1 MIVGQAPNGSR
12 LATSDTPKDEP
23 FHLAENCKKPL
34 PAVSTRGV
42 FSNRVE
48 PVNVQVRHLGV
59 ELTTE
64 TVWSKLPRRLTSR
77 SARQPPREI
86 LRNIAAD
93 FQPGSLTAII
103 GASGSGKTTLLDALS
118 DRLASRARISQ
129 GTTTF
134 NGHPRVHDVK
144 HAYVTQQDV
153 LLPTLTV
160 RETLR
165 YAADLRLQSSVAA
178 LERRELVENVINEL
192 GLQKCASTR
201 IGNSQKRGC
210 SGGERR
216 RVSIGV
222 QLLANP
228 SLLFLDEPTTGL
240 DAANAFQLVTTLR
253 DMAHR
258 GRTIIM
264 TIHQPRSEIWS
275 LLDNLLVLTIGG
287 LVFSGPVSQA
297 LPWFETNG
305 FHKPSFTNPADFI
318 IDISSI
324 DYRSPQLEEESTA
337 RINTLKSAWLVE
349 SQRRF
354 PQLVGAGCP
363 LLEPPSQRNTSQHR
377 SQLQQLRVLTKRSV
391 KITYRD
397 PLGMVAFIIEAVIMG
412 LAVGYMFY
420 DLGRDQVGI
429 RSRQGCLYVA
439 ASLQGYLVL
448 IFETYR
454 MTLDMPIFDREASER
469 CVSPAAFVFSRRLA
483 RLLTED
489 LPVPVIFSVL
499 IYFMTGLDRQ
509 ADKFF
514 TFFAISLLN
523 HYIAVVCATTCVVI
537 SRNFATAS
545 LIASLIYTLQSLA
558 SGMIVQIETI
568 PIYVRWTRW
577 ITYMFYTFSAYVGNE
592 FQGSVYECPF
602 RDGQSDPRCTR
613 YRGDF
618 VIKSLSFPQHWTGIA
633 IACMAAFVIFFLS
646 FSIVGLKYLKP
657 TSIANARAPEPQRE
671 ASLSLEMTAEQPIA
685 NARRLPIQLEQ
696 FSLTLRTKSLKRFK
710 AGPTEKIILKPI
722 NAEFQPSV
730 LNVIIGPSGSGKS
743 SLLNAIGRRLHNS
756 ASITYHQSGI
766 IKVDGV
772 EVSDLTFKSICSY
785 LRQDDE
791 LLLPA
796 MTIRETLRYAAL
808 LRLPRSMSVQ
818 GKHQR
823 AEEVVLK
830 LGLKGC
836 ADTLIG
842 DESFRGISAGEKRR
856 VSLGIQILTDP
867 QVLLVDEPTSGLDA
881 FTANSI
887 VQLLQSLAE
896 EGRTIIMAIHQPR
909 SDLYGLFGNL
919 LLLSHEGSPAYCG
932 PAKDMLDY
940 LRECGHD
947 CPSQTNP
954 ADFALDIVTDLVQHG
969 STEDRAG
976 SGERVQRLIEL
987 WKQRSVLTQRELV
1000 ESDGGHSRVQG
1011 TSQDCT
1017 DSTSENRQSLES
1029 GAELSSFGR
1038 NRTPLHIS
1046 LPLLVRRA
1054 ITNTCRQPQLVLAR
1068 IMQSSGVAIIFT
1080 LFFAHLGHDYLSIQT
1095 RLGLFQQL
1103 GGFYIIGMLTN
1114 VAIYPSERD
1123 VAYRESS
1130 DGAYSLD
1137 SFLAS
1142 YTIVELPFEVINALF
1157 FGILA
1162 VFAIGLPRTAATYFV
1177 ASLACFSGLSCGESL
1192 GIMFNTLFSHTGF
1205 AINLMGVILA
1215 LANSMAGILSLDMP
1229 SLFEYLNYLSPIR
1242 YQVRGVAYYSMRGLS
1257 FDCNFDNDTCPI
1269 ATGEQALRLYK
1280 FDEHPLVGVVGM
1292 GACVVV
1298 YRLLAWALLV
1308 VVRRRATG

>member
-1 MIVGQAPNGSR
+1 MIGARSPDGSQP
-12 LATSDTPKDEP
+12 AISDTPKEES
-23 FHLAENCKKPL
+23 FHLTENGQRPL
-34 PAVSTRGV
+34 PTVSTRGV
-42 FSNRVE
+42 FSNKVE
-48 PVNVQVRHLGV
+48 PVNIQVRNLDV
-59 ELTTE
+59 ELATE
-64 TVWSKLPRRLTSR
+64 TVWSKLPGRITSKP
-77 SARQPPREI
+77 ATQPPKEI
-86 LRNIAAD
+86 LRDIAAD

-103 GASGSGKTTLLDALS
+103 GTSGSGKTTLLDALS
-118 DRLASRARISQ
+118 DRLANQARISQ
-129 GTTTF
+129 GTAIF
-134 NGHPRVHDVK
+134 NDSPRIHDIR
-144 HAYVTQQDV
+144 HAYVTQKDV

-165 YAADLRLQSSVAA
+165 YAADLRLPSSVTTR
-178 LERRELVENVINEL
+178 ERYELVEDIINEL
-192 GLQKCASTR
+192 GLQKCANTR
-201 IGNSQKRGC
+201 IGNSQKQGC
-210 SGGERR
+210 SGGEKR

-240 DAANAFQLVTTLR
+240 DAANAFQLVATLR
-253 DMAHR
+253 DMAQK

-275 LLDNLLVLTIGG
+275 LLDNLLVLASGG
-287 LVFSGPVSQA
+287 LVFSGPISQA

-305 FHKPSFTNPADFI
+305 FSKPPFTNPADFI

-324 DYRSPQLEEESTA
+324 YYRSPQLEEESTT

-349 SQRRF
+349 SQRHF
-354 PQLVGAGCP
+354 PHLANTDCP
-363 LLEPPSQRNTSQHR
+363 LLKSPSQRITSQHR
-377 SQLQQLRVLTKRSV
+377 SQLQQLCILTKRTLKV
-391 KITYRD
+391 TYRD
-397 PLGMVAFIIEAVIMG
+397 PLSMVAFIIEAIIMG

-469 CVSPAAFVFSRRLA
+469 CVSPIAFVFSRRLA

-489 LPVPVIFSVL
+489 LPVPIIFSVL

-509 ADKFF
+509 TGKFF
-514 TFFAISLLN
+514 IFFAITLLN
-523 HYIAVVCATTCVVI
+523 HYIAILCATACVII

-568 PIYVRWTRW
+568 PAYVRWTRW
-577 ITYMFYTFSAYVGNE
+577 VTYMFYTFSAYIGNE
-592 FQGSVYECPF
+592 FQGSPYECPF
-602 RDGQSDPRCTR
+602 QDDQDTRCTR
-613 YRGDF
+613 YSGDF
-618 VIKSLSFPQHWTGIA
+618 VIKSLGFPQNWTGIA
-633 IACMAAFVIFFLS
+633 IACMAAFAIFFVS
-646 FSIVGLKYLKP
+646 FSILGLQYLKP
-657 TSIANARAPEPQRE
+657 TSIANARAPESQRE
-671 ASLSLEMTAEQPIA
+671 VSPNLEIKAQQPIA
-685 NARRLPIQLEQ
+685 KARRLVVELDQ
-696 FSLTLRTKSLKRFK
+696 FSLVLRTKSLKRFR
-710 AGPTEKIILKPI
+710 AGPTEKLILKPI
-722 NAEFQPSV
+722 NAEFQPGV

-756 ASITYHQSGI
+756 TSITYHQSGTM
-766 IKVDGV
+766 KVDGR
-772 EVSDLTFKSICSY
+772 EVSDLTFRSICSY

-796 MTIRETLRYAAL
+796 MTVRETLRYAAL
-808 LRLPRSMSVQ
+808 LRLPRTMTVED
-818 GKHQR
+818 KHQH
-823 AEEVVLK
+823 AEEILLK

-842 DESFRGISAGEKRR
+842 NESFRGISAGEKRR
-856 VSLGIQILTDP
+856 VSLAIQILTDP

-887 VQLLQSLAE
+887 VQLLQGLAE

-909 SDLYGLFGNL
+909 SDLFGLFGNL

-940 LRECGHD
+940 FGGCGHD

-954 ADFALDIVTDLVQHG
+954 ADFALDIVTDLAQHG
-969 STEDRAG
+969 STEDG

-987 WKQRSVLTQRELV
+987 WKQRSILTQRELG
-1000 ESDGGHSRVQG
+1000 EGDDGHSCVQG
-1011 TSQDCT
+1011 IGQDLV
-1017 DSTSENRQSLES
+1017 DSSSENRPSLES
-1029 GAELSSFGR
+1029 LTELSSVR
-1038 NRTPLHIS
+1038 NRTPLHTS

-1054 ITNTCRQPQLVLAR
+1054 TTNTCRQPRLVLAR

-1142 YTIVELPFEVINALF
+1142 YTIVELPFEIINALF

-1162 VFAIGLPRTAATYFV
+1162 VFAIGLPGTAATYFV

-1215 LANSMAGILSLDMP
+1215 LANSMAGILSLEMP

-1269 ATGEQALRLYK
+1269 TTGEEALKLYR
-1280 FDEHPLVGVVGM
+1280 FDEHPLKKG
-1292 GACVVV
+1292 
-1298 YRLLAWALLV
+1298 YRLK
-1308 VVRRRATG
+1308 

>member
-1 MIVGQAPNGSR
+1 MIVGQAPNGSQP
-12 LATSDTPKDEP
+12 ATSKDES
-23 FHLAENCKKPL
+23 FHLAENGQKPL
-34 PAVSTRGV
+34 PTVSIRGV

-48 PVNVQVRHLGV
+48 PVNVQVRRLGV

-64 TVWSKLPRRLTSR
+64 TVWSKLRRRITSR
-77 SARQPPREI
+77 PNRQPPKEI
-86 LRNIAAD
+86 LRDIATD
-93 FQPGSLTAII
+93 FKPGSLTAII

-118 DRLASRARISQ
+118 DRLTSPARISQ
-129 GTTTF
+129 GTTAF
-134 NGHPRVHDVK
+134 NGHPTVHDVR

-160 RETLR
+160 RETLI
-165 YAADLRLQSSVAA
+165 YAADLRLPSSVTAR
-178 LERRELVENVINEL
+178 ERHELVEDVVNEL
-192 GLQKCASTR
+192 GLQKCANTR
-201 IGNSQKRGC
+201 IGNSKKRGC

-240 DAANAFQLVTTLR
+240 DATNAFQLVATLQ
-253 DMAHR
+253 DMAQK

-275 LLDNLLVLTIGG
+275 LLDNLLVLANGG
-287 LVFSGPVSQA
+287 LVFSGHVSEA
-297 LPWFETNG
+297 LPWFETKG
-305 FHKPSFTNPADFI
+305 FCKPPFTNPADFI

-324 DYRSPQLEEESTA
+324 DYRSSQMEEESTA
-337 RINTLKSAWLVE
+337 RINTLKSAWLAE

-354 PQLVGAGCP
+354 AQLASRGYP
-363 LLEPPSQRNTSQHR
+363 LLEPLPQQTTSQYR
-377 SQLQQLRVLTKRSV
+377 SQLQQLRILTKQTIKV
-391 KITYRD
+391 TYRD
-397 PLGMVAFIIEAVIMG
+397 PLGMVAFMIEAVIMG

-454 MTLDMPIFDREASER
+454 MTLDMPIFDRESSER
-469 CVSPAAFVFSRRLA
+469 CVSPVAFVFSRRLA

-489 LPVPVIFSVL
+489 LPVPIIFSVL

-509 ADKFF
+509 VDKFF
-514 TFFAISLLN
+514 IFFVITLLN
-523 HYIAVVCATTCVVI
+523 HYIAVVCATACVVV

-568 PIYVRWTRW
+568 PVYVRWTRW

-592 FQGSVYECPF
+592 FQGSIYECPF
-602 RDGQSDPRCTR
+602 RDGQSDPRCVR
-613 YRGDF
+613 YSGDF
-618 VIKSLSFPQHWTGIA
+618 VIKSLGFPQNWTGIA
-633 IACMAAFVIFFLS
+633 IACMAAFVIFFVS
-646 FSIVGLKYLKP
+646 FSILGLQYLNP
-657 TSIANARAPEPQRE
+657 TSIANAHAPEPQRE
-671 ASLSLEMTAEQPIA
+671 ISPSVEMSAQQPIA
-685 NARRLPIQLEQ
+685 KAKRLPIQLEE
-696 FSLTLRTKSLKRFK
+696 FSLILKTKTLKRLR
-710 AGPTEKIILKPI
+710 AGPAEKIILKPI
-722 NAEFQPSV
+722 NAEFQPGV

-743 SLLNAIGRRLHNS
+743 SLLNAIGRRLHDS
-756 ASITYHQSGI
+756 ASITYHQSGTM
-766 IKVDGV
+766 KVDGA
-772 EVSDLTFKSICSY
+772 EVSDLKIRSVCSY

-796 MTIRETLRYAAL
+796 MTVRESLRYAAL
-808 LRLPRSMSVQ
+808 LRLPQSMTVQ
-818 GKHQR
+818 DKRQR
-823 AEEVVLK
+823 AEEILLK

-842 DESFRGISAGEKRR
+842 NEAFRGISAGEKRR
-856 VSLGIQILTDP
+856 VSLAIQILTDP

-919 LLLSHEGSPAYCG
+919 LLLAHKGSPAYCG
-932 PAKDMLDY
+932 PTKDMVEY

-954 ADFALDIVTDLVQHG
+954 ADFALDIVTDLVQHRSRG
-969 STEDRAG
+969 DKVE
-976 SGERVQRLIEL
+976 SGDKVQRLIEL
-987 WKQRSVLTQRELV
+987 WKQRSILTKRELA
-1000 ESDGGHSRVQG
+1000 ENDYGQRRIRG
-1011 TSQDCT
+1011 TSRLLI
-1017 DSTSENRQSLES
+1017 DSGSENRESLES
-1029 GAELSSFGR
+1029 SVEHALSVR
-1038 NRTPLHIS
+1038 DRTPLYTS

-1054 ITNTCRQPQLVLAR
+1054 ITNTSRQPQLVLAR

-1095 RLGLFQQL
+1095 RLGFFQQL

-1123 VAYRESS
+1123 VAYREIS

-1142 YTIVELPFEVINALF
+1142 YTLVELPFEIINALF

-1162 VFAIGLPRTAATYFV
+1162 VFAIGLPHTAATYFV

-1215 LANSMAGILSLDMP
+1215 LANSMAGVLSLDMP
-1229 SLFEYLNYLSPIR
+1229 PLFEYLNYLSPIR
-1242 YQVRGVAYYSMRGLS
+1242 YQVRGVAYYSMRDLS
-1257 FDCNFDNDTCPI
+1257 FDCNFDNGTCPI
-1269 ATGEQALRLYK
+1269 SSGEEALRLYK
-1280 FDEHPLVGVVGM
+1280 FDEHPLVSVVGM
-1292 GACVVV
+1292 GACVIV
-1298 YRLLAWALLV
+1298 YRLLAWGLLV
-1308 VVRRRATG
+1308 MVRRKTTG

>member
-1 MIVGQAPNGSR
+1 MIGGQAPDGSHP
-12 LATSDTPKDEP
+12 AVSDTPKDEP
-23 FHLAENCKKPL
+23 VHLAENGQKPL
-34 PAVSTRGV
+34 PTVSTRGV
-42 FSNRVE
+42 FSNKVE

-59 ELTTE
+59 GLATK
-64 TVWSKLPRRLTSR
+64 TVWSGPLRRITPKPTP
-77 SARQPPREI
+77 QPPREI
-86 LRNIAAD
+86 LRDITAN
-93 FQPGSLTAII
+93 FHPGSLTAII

-118 DRLASRARISQ
+118 DRLATQAHISQ
-129 GTTTF
+129 GTAAF
-134 NGHPRVHDVK
+134 NGSPRIHDVR
-144 HAYVTQQDV
+144 HAYVTQKDI

-165 YAADLRLQSSVAA
+165 YAADLRLPSSVTAR
-178 LERRELVENVINEL
+178 ERCELVEDVINEL
-192 GLQKCASTR
+192 GLQKCANTR

-210 SGGERR
+210 SGGEKR

-240 DAANAFQLVTTLR
+240 DAANAFQLVATLR
-253 DMAHR
+253 DMAQK

-275 LLDNLLVLTIGG
+275 LLDNLLVLAGGG
-287 LVFSGPVSQA
+287 LVFSGPICQA
-297 LPWFETNG
+297 LPWFENNG
-305 FHKPSFTNPADFI
+305 FSKPPFTNPADFI

-324 DYRSPQLEEESTA
+324 DYRSPQLEEESTS
-337 RINTLKSAWLVE
+337 RIHTLKSAWLVE

-354 PQLVGAGCP
+354 PQLASSGWP
-363 LLEPPSQRNTSQHR
+363 LLKSPSERNTSQHR
-377 SQLQQLRVLTKRSV
+377 SQLQQLCILTRRTIKV
-391 KITYRD
+391 TYRD

-469 CVSPAAFVFSRRLA
+469 CVSPVAFVFSRRLA

-489 LPVPVIFSVL
+489 LPVPIIFSVL
-499 IYFMTGLDRQ
+499 IYFMTGLGRQ
-509 ADKFF
+509 VQKFF
-514 TFFAISLLN
+514 IFFAITLLN
-523 HYIAVVCATTCVVI
+523 HYIAVVCAMACVVI

-568 PIYVRWTRW
+568 PVYVRWTRW
-577 ITYMFYTFSAYVGNE
+577 ITYMFYTFSAYIGNE

-602 RDGQSDPRCTR
+602 QDSQYPRCTR
-613 YRGDF
+613 YSGDF
-618 VIKSLSFPQHWTGIA
+618 VIKSLSFPQNWTGIA
-633 IACMAAFVIFFLS
+633 IACMAGFVIFFVS
-646 FSIVGLKYLKP
+646 FSIIGLHYLKP

-671 ASLSLEMTAEQPIA
+671 VSPSLEMTTQQPIA
-685 NARRLPIQLEQ
+685 KARRLLVELDQ
-696 FSLTLRTKSLKRFK
+696 FSLALRTKSLKRFR
-710 AGPTEKIILKPI
+710 ASPTEKIILKPI
-722 NAEFQPSV
+722 NAQFHPGV

-743 SLLNAIGRRLHNS
+743 SLLNAIGRKLENS
-756 ASITYHQSGI
+756 TSLTYHQSGTM
-766 IKVDGV
+766 KVDGR
-772 EVSDLTFKSICSY
+772 EVSDLTFRSICSY

-796 MTIRETLRYAAL
+796 MTVRETLCYAAL
-808 LRLPRSMSVQ
+808 LRLPRTMTVED
-818 GKHQR
+818 KHQR
-823 AEEVVLK
+823 AEEILLK

-842 DESFRGISAGEKRR
+842 NESFRGISAGEKRR
-856 VSLGIQILTDP
+856 VSLAIQILTDP

-887 VQLLQSLAE
+887 VQLLQGLAE

-909 SDLYGLFGNL
+909 SDLFGLFGNL

-932 PAKDMLDY
+932 PARDMLDY
-940 LRECGHD
+940 LRGCGHD

-954 ADFALDIVTDLVQHG
+954 ADFALDIVTDLAQHG
-969 STEDRAG
+969 SKEGRVG
-976 SGERVQRLIEL
+976 SGERVQRLIQL
-987 WKQRSVLTQRELV
+987 WKQRSVIDQRELV
-1000 ESDGGHSRVQG
+1000 ESDDGNGRVQE
-1011 TSQDCT
+1011 TSRDFL
-1017 DSTSENRQSLES
+1017 DSSSDHGPFPES
-1029 GAELSSFGR
+1029 QIELSSLVR
-1038 NRTPLHIS
+1038 NRTPLHTS

-1114 VAIYPSERD
+1114 VAIYPNERD

-1142 YTIVELPFEVINALF
+1142 YTIFELPFEVINALF

-1162 VFAIGLPRTAATYFV
+1162 VFAIGLPHTVATYFV

-1229 SLFEYLNYLSPIR
+1229 SLFEYSNYLSPIR
-1242 YQVRGVAYYSMRGLS
+1242 YQVRGVAYYSMRDLS
-1257 FDCNFDNDTCPI
+1257 FDCNFNNDTCPI
-1269 ATGEQALRLYK
+1269 ETGEQALKLYK
-1280 FDEHPLVGVVGM
+1280 FDENPLVSVVGM
-1292 GACVVV
+1292 VACVVV
-1298 YRLLAWALLV
+1298 YRLLAWALLI
-1308 VVRRRATG
+1308 VVRRKATG

>member
-1 MIVGQAPNGSR
+1 MIVGQTPDGIHPT
-12 LATSDTPKDEP
+12 TSDAPQDES
-23 FHLAENCKKPL
+23 FRLAENGKKPL
-34 PAVSTRGV
+34 PTVSTRGV
-42 FSNRVE
+42 FSNSVE

-64 TVWSKLPRRLTSR
+64 TVWSRLPTRITPRPD
-77 SARQPPREI
+77 RQPPKEI
-86 LRNIAAD
+86 LRDIAAD

-118 DRLASRARISQ
+118 DRLTSRARISQ
-129 GTTTF
+129 GTATF
-134 NGHPRVHDVK
+134 NSHARVHDVR

-165 YAADLRLQSSVAA
+165 YAAELRLLSSVTA
-178 LERRELVENVINEL
+178 LERRELVEDVISEL
-192 GLQKCASTR
+192 GLQKCANTR

-240 DAANAFQLVTTLR
+240 DAANAFQLVSTLR

-275 LLDNLLVLTIGG
+275 LLDNLLVLADGG
-287 LVFSGPVSQA
+287 LVFSGPISEA

-305 FHKPSFTNPADFI
+305 FHKPPFTNPADFI

-324 DYRSPQLEEESTA
+324 DYRSPQLEEESTI
-337 RINTLKSAWLVE
+337 RINGLKSAWMNE

-354 PQLVGAGCP
+354 LQPVNTGCP
-363 LLEPPSQRNTSQHR
+363 LLERSSQRNTSQHR
-377 SQLQQLRVLTKRSV
+377 SQLQQLRVLTKRTIKV
-391 KITYRD
+391 TYRD

-469 CVSPAAFVFSRRLA
+469 CVSPLAFVFSHRLA

-509 ADKFF
+509 VDKFF
-514 TFFAISLLN
+514 IFFAITLLN
-523 HYIAVVCATTCVVI
+523 HYIAVVCATACVVI
-537 SRNFATAS
+537 SRNFAPAS

-568 PIYVRWTRW
+568 PVYVRWTRW
-577 ITYMFYTFSAYVGNE
+577 ITYMFYTFSAYIGNE
-592 FQGSVYECPF
+592 FQGSFYECPF
-602 RDGQSDPRCTR
+602 QNGQSDPRCTR
-613 YRGDF
+613 YSGDF
-618 VIKSLSFPQHWTGIA
+618 IIKSLGFPQNWTGIA
-633 IACMAAFVIFFLS
+633 IACMVAFVVFFVF
-646 FSIVGLKYLKP
+646 FSIIGLQYLKP
-657 TSIANARAPEPQRE
+657 TSIANARAPDAQRKV
-671 ASLSLEMTAEQPIA
+671 SPSLEMMAQQSIA
-685 NARRLPIQLEQ
+685 KARRLPIKLEQ
-696 FSLTLRTKSLKRFK
+696 LSLTLRTKSLKRFR
-710 AGPTEKIILKPI
+710 ASPTEKIIIKPI
-722 NAEFQPSV
+722 NAEFQPGV

-743 SLLNAIGRRLHNS
+743 SLLNAIGRRLQDS
-756 ASITYHQSGI
+756 ASITYHQSGVM
-766 IKVDGV
+766 KVDGR
-772 EVSDLTFKSICSY
+772 ELSDLTFRSMCSY

-796 MTIRETLRYAAL
+796 MTVRETLRYAAL
-808 LRLPRSMSVQ
+808 LRLSQNMTVHD
-818 GKHQR
+818 KHQR
-823 AEEVVLK
+823 AEEILLK

-842 DESFRGISAGEKRR
+842 NESFRGISAGEKRR
-856 VSLGIQILTDP
+856 VSLAIQILTDP

-887 VQLLQSLAE
+887 VHLLQGLAE

-932 PAKDMLDY
+932 PAKDMVDY

-947 CPSQTNP
+947 CLSQTNP
-954 ADFALDIVTDLVQHG
+954 ADFALDIVTDLSQHG
-969 STEDRAG
+969 SRGDMVE
-976 SGERVQRLIEL
+976 SGDRVQRLIEL
-987 WKQRSVLTQRELV
+987 WNQRSILAQQEVA
-1000 ESDGGHSRVQG
+1000 ESNHGQSRVQG
-1011 TSQDCT
+1011 TSRDCI

-1029 GAELSSFGR
+1029 PAELTSFVR
-1038 NRTPLHIS
+1038 DRTPLYTS

-1054 ITNTCRQPQLVLAR
+1054 IANTCRQPQLVLAR

-1123 VAYRESS
+1123 VAYREIG

-1142 YTIVELPFEVINALF
+1142 YTIVELPFEIINALF

-1162 VFAIGLPRTAATYFV
+1162 VFAIGLPRTAVTYFV

-1257 FDCNFDNDTCPI
+1257 FDCNFDNGTCPI
-1269 ATGEQALRLYK
+1269 TTGEQALKLYK
-1280 FDEHPLVGVVGM
+1280 FDEHPLVSVVGM

-1308 VVRRRATG
+1308 MVRRGTTG

>member
-1 MIVGQAPNGSR
+1 MIVGQAPNGTR
-12 LATSDTPKDEP
+12 PATSDTPKDEP
-23 FHLAENCKKPL
+23 FHLAENVKKPL

-64 TVWSKLPRRLTSR
+64 TVWSKLPRRLTLR
-77 SARQPPREI
+77 SACQPPREI

-103 GASGSGKTTLLDALS
+103 GASGSGKTTLMDALS

-129 GTTTF
+129 GTATF

-165 YAADLRLQSSVAA
+165 YAADLRLPSSVAA
-178 LERRELVENVINEL
+178 LERRELVENIINEL

-240 DAANAFQLVTTLR
+240 DATNAFQLVTTLR

-275 LLDNLLVLTIGG
+275 LLDNLLVLAIGG

-305 FHKPSFTNPADFI
+305 FHKPPFTNPADFI

-354 PQLVGAGCP
+354 PQLVSAGCP
-363 LLEPPSQRNTSQHR
+363 LLESPSQRNTSQHR
-377 SQLQQLRVLTKRSV
+377 SQLQQLRVLTKRSIKV
-391 KITYRD
+391 TYRD

-469 CVSPAAFVFSRRLA
+469 CVSPVAFVFSRRLA

-489 LPVPVIFSVL
+489 LPVPFIFSVL

-523 HYIAVVCATTCVVI
+523 HYIAVVCAMACVVI

-592 FQGSVYECPF
+592 FQGSVYKCPF

-613 YRGDF
+613 YSGDF

-685 NARRLPIQLEQ
+685 KARRLPIQLEQ
-696 FSLTLRTKSLKRFK
+696 FSLTLRTKSLKRFR
-710 AGPTEKIILKPI
+710 ADPTEKIILKPI
-722 NAEFQPSV
+722 NAEFQPGV

-756 ASITYHQSGI
+756 ASIT
-766 IKVDGV
+766 
-772 EVSDLTFKSICSY
+772 SICSY

-796 MTIRETLRYAAL
+796 MTVRETLRYAAL

-818 GKHQR
+818 DKHQR
-823 AEEVVLK
+823 AKEILLK

-842 DESFRGISAGEKRR
+842 NELFRGISAGEKRR
-856 VSLGIQILTDP
+856 VSLAIQILTDP

-909 SDLYGLFGNL
+909 SDLYRLFGNL

-932 PAKDMLDY
+932 PAKDLVGY

-954 ADFALDIVTDLVQHG
+954 ADFALDIVTDLAQHG
-969 STEDRAG
+969 SIEDKAG

-987 WKQRSVLTQRELV
+987 WKQRSNLAPRELV
-1000 ESDGGHSRVQG
+1000 ESGDAHRRVQR
-1011 TSQDCT
+1011 TTRDCI
-1017 DSTSENRQSLES
+1017 DSNSDNRPSLES
-1029 GAELSSFGR
+1029 PAELAPFVR
-1038 NRTPLHIS
+1038 DRTPLHIS
-1046 LPLLVRRA
+1046 LPLLVHRA
-1054 ITNTCRQPQLVLAR
+1054 IINTCRQPQLVLAR

-1142 YTIVELPFEVINALF
+1142 YTIVELPFEVTNALF

-1215 LANSMAGILSLDMP
+1215 LANSMAGVLSLDMP

-1242 YQVRGVAYYSMRGLS
+1242 YQ
-1257 FDCNFDNDTCPI
+1257 
-1269 ATGEQALRLYK
+1269 Q
-1280 FDEHPLVGVVGM
+1280 
-1292 GACVVV
+1292 
-1298 YRLLAWALLV
+1298 LASKL
-1308 VVRRRATG
+1308 